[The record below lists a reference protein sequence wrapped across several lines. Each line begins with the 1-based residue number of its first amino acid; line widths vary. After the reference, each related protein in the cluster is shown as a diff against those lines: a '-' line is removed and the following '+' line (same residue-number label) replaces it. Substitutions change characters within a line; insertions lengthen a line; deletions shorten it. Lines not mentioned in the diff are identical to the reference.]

1 MNLSLR
7 HIAKELW
14 NVKKT
19 GNQTYGAFTH
29 EKSTLFDKWCHATK
43 DFAQLWK
50 LVLEE
55 EFKNC
60 LPEKILVY
68 LNEQKVSTLLQS
80 AVGLLPFSDQTCCGW
95 DLLVWGSKWV
105 CCVCFFTPSSCL
117 LPLFL
122 GCFGYGLRTRLPVM
136 GVDLILGNDFAGV
149 KVFPSPEVVKS
160 HGLYMWLA
168 LCCSQPSL
176 CFSCVR
182 RYARQGS

>member
-1 MNLSLR
+1 MVRSPMKKAHYLINGVMPQRILLNCGNLSWKRSLKIACLR
-7 HIAKELW
+7 KSWYIW
-14 NVKKT
+14 MSKK
-19 GNQTYGAFTH
+19 
-29 EKSTLFDKWCHATK
+29 S
-43 DFAQLWK
+43 
-50 LVLEE
+50 
-55 EFKNC
+55 
-60 LPEKILVY
+60 
-68 LNEQKVSTLLQS
+68 LLQS

-182 RYARQGS
+182 SYARQGS